1 MAKAVAKAKTA
12 ETEAEDASA
21 PKKGKGKLFLIA
33 GLVVLLAAGG
43 GGAWFF
49 LKGSKAPV
57 DETAE
62 AKPKPKA
69 AAIFEK
75 LEPFVVNLADRG
87 RYLQVAMELKV
98 ADAKIGEQIKKLLP
112 EIRNGILLVLSGKR
126 ADEVS
131 SAEGKLRLQLEI
143 RHAANKALGIDF
155 PLPPLMKAFPEGTEQ
170 DVIDQAKAEF
180 EKASEAARAAVAKVE
195 GMGVTD
201 VLFTSFV
208 IQ

>member
-1 MAKAVAKAKTA
+1 MAKAAAKAKTA
-12 ETEAEDASA
+12 EADEGAA
-21 PKKGKGKLFLIA
+21 PKKGKGKLFLII
-33 GLVVLLAAGG
+33 GLVVLLAGGG

-49 LKGSKAPV
+49 LQGKKGNE
-57 DETAE
+57 ETAE

-69 AAIFEK
+69 APVFEK

-98 ADAKIGEQIKKLLP
+98 SDAKVGEQIKKVLP
-112 EIRNGILLVLSGKR
+112 EIRNGILMVLSGKR
-126 ADEVS
+126 AEEVN
-131 SAEGKLRLQLEI
+131 SADGKLRLQLEI

-155 PLPPLMKAFPEGTEQ
+155 ELPPVMKPFPEGTEQ
-170 DVIDQAKAEF
+170 AVIDQAKAEF
-180 EKASEAARAAVAKVE
+180 DKLSEAAKASIAKVD
-195 GMGVTD
+195 GMGITD

>member
-1 MAKAVAKAKTA
+1 MAKAAAKAKTA
-12 ETEAEDASA
+12 ESEDGAA
-21 PKKGKGKLFLIA
+21 PKKGKGKLFLII
-33 GLVVLLAAGG
+33 GLVVLLAGGG

-49 LKGSKAPV
+49 LQGKKGG

-69 AAIFEK
+69 PPVFEK

-98 ADAKIGEQIKKLLP
+98 SDAKTGDQIKKVLP
-112 EIRNGILLVLSGKR
+112 EIRNGILMVLSGKR
-126 ADEVS
+126 AEEVT
-131 SAEGKLRLQLEI
+131 SADGKLRLQLEI
-143 RHAANKALGIDF
+143 RHAANRALGIEF
-155 PLPPLMKAFPEGTEQ
+155 ELPPLMKAFPEGTEQ
-170 DVIDQAKAEF
+170 AVIDEARAQFEKLSESAKA
-180 EKASEAARAAVAKVE
+180 SIAKVD
-195 GMGVTD
+195 GMGITD